1 MLKQRRLAA
10 ETVAEA
16 LFAAERA
23 IDAAIASTA
32 ALAGLIPEQ
41 RQQANLSAMIG
52 QEALMTTIQT
62 MGALGAAREGIVT
75 THRHLTTA
83 QRDMGL
89 SAVSFGDGGYKQ
101 GPEDKPGVPTGVFT
115 LAADNRNA
123 A

>member
-52 QEALMTTIQT
+52 QDALMTTIQT

-83 QRDMGL
+83 QRDIGL
-89 SAVSFGDGGYKQ
+89 SAVSFGSGGYKQ
-101 GPEDKPGVPTGVFT
+101 DPEETPTVPSGRFT
-115 LAADNRNA
+115 LASDNRNA